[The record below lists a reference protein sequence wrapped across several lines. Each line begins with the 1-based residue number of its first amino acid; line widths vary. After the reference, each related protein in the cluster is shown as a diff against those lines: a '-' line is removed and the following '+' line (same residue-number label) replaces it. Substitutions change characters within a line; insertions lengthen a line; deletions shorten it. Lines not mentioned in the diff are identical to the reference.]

1 MFRLGRKK
9 QHLVGAIC
17 ALFLATVRSTPA
29 ALTAQEVMTLARQ
42 QLAAPSEFALGEM
55 KVYRGDQ
62 LNRSY
67 TFVMGKLW
75 DEENQTEFVRID
87 FQSAINSGIDSSS
100 LYSDHRYLL
109 KRVAQNAPTQWLYLP
124 ALRRVR
130 ITPYRPDDPLLQS
143 DSLFYDL
150 TAITDV
156 GDYAYHFVDTN
167 AQSPVIEG
175 QPTTQF
181 VPYQQTR
188 FVLARRGESYVIKKV
203 IGVEAGKERRAESSD
218 FQEIVPGRYR
228 PGKLVVTSEGGR
240 TELTF
245 RQWTIV
251 STASMLFTP
260 THLETQLLTIPEGHL
275 MK

>member
-1 MFRLGRKK
+1 ML
-9 QHLVGAIC
+9 LVFT
-17 ALFLATVRSTPA
+17 ALVFA
-29 ALTAQEVMTLARQ
+29 APTTQEVMTLARQ
-42 QLAAPSEFALGEM
+42 QLAAPAEFALDEM

-87 FQSAINSGIDSSS
+87 FQSAINSGTDLSS

-109 KRVAQNAPTQWLYLP
+109 KRTGQNAPTQWLYLP

-150 TAITDV
+150 TAITDL
-156 GDYAYHFVDTN
+156 GDYTYRFVDAN
-167 AQSPVIEG
+167 MQNPIVEG
-175 QPTTQF
+175 QPTTTF

-188 FVLARRGESYVIKKV
+188 FVLARQGDSYVIKEA
-203 IGVEAGKERRAESSD
+203 IGVEAGKERHAESAD
-218 FQEIVPGRYR
+218 FREVAPSRYR
-228 PGKLVVTSEGGR
+228 PHKLIVRSEGGR
-240 TELTF
+240 TELIF
-245 RQWTIV
+245 RQWTFV
-251 STASMLFTP
+251 PATTTLFSP
-260 THLETQLLTIPEGHL
+260 THLETQSLQIPTGEPNSAPR
-275 MK
+275 